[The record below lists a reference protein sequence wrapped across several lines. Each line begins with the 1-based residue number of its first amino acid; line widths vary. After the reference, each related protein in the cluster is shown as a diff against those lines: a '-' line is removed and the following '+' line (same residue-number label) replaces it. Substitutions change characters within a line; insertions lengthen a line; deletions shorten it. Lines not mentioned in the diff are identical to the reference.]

1 MRLSF
6 NNRAW
11 LALVCAL
18 ISACP
23 ASEKDGKKSN
33 DVARCTAG
41 QMLMCACPDGRA
53 LPVTC
58 APNGQVPA
66 CPCFGNSGP
75 GGVFMPTGMLA
86 GAGGMTGMS
95 TGTGGMTGMPSGAG
109 GVMSMLPGT
118 GGSMSPG
125 GMLPGT
131 GGMTGGMLPGT
142 GGMSAMSAG
151 TGGMPAGTGGTS
163 GAAGAGGTNDL
174 EMVRQICIDTLNM
187 YRATVMLDPVTRGSM
202 SDETCSDMGAKQDAD
217 NNTPHSSAGNCA
229 GYGGQD
235 TCPGWPIGGFSGN
248 ATLADAL
255 KNCLAQMWAE
265 GPPPNGRDACIA
277 DRSGC
282 FQMHGHYIN
291 MSEPRYTKAACGF
304 YEMSDGKWWM
314 NQNFG
319 Y

>member
-1 MRLSF
+1 MRHSWI
-6 NNRAW
+6 AI
-11 LALVCAL
+11 ACAL

-23 ASEKDGKKSN
+23 ASEKDDKKPGA
-33 DVARCTAG
+33 VAATCVAG
-41 QMLMCACPDGRA
+41 AMLSCMCPDGHG
-53 LPVTC
+53 LTTTC
-58 APNGQVPA
+58 PPSGQVPA
-66 CPCFGNSGP
+66 CPCFGNAGP
-75 GGVFMPTGMLA
+75 GGTFMPTGMLA
-86 GAGGMTGMS
+86 GAGGMS
-95 TGTGGMTGMPSGAG
+95 
-109 GVMSMLPGT
+109 
-118 GGSMSPG
+118 
-125 GMLPGT
+125 GMLA
-131 GGMTGGMLPGT
+131 GT
-142 GGMSAMSAG
+142 GGMSSMPAGSGGMS
-151 TGGMPAGTGGTS
+151 GGMPAGTGGMSGMPAGSGGMFGGMSAGTGGVNGMAAGTGGTPAGTGGVS

-187 YRATVMLDPVTRGSM
+187 YRSTVMLDPVQRGSA